1 VIVGMGI
8 DLAEVPRI
16 ANMVKRWGD
25 RFTRRVFTDG
35 EREYALSRGN
45 AASHLAAR
53 FAAKEAVLKAFGTGL
68 GSRMRWTDVEIVKER
83 SGRPLVE
90 LHGEVAALAER
101 RGLSDLDVS
110 VAHSEGLAVAHAVAV
125 WTERNALPPD

>member
-16 ANMVKRWGD
+16 ASMVKRWGD

-53 FAAKEAVLKAFGTGL
+53 FAAKEATLKALGVPPGLSWHEIEVVGGGNEPPLLVLRGQALAAANRLGTV
-68 GSRMRWTDVEIVKER
+68 RMHLTLTHTAD
-83 SGRPLVE
+83 
-90 LHGEVAALAER
+90 VAAAMVVAE
-101 RGLSDLDVS
+101 
-110 VAHSEGLAVAHAVAV
+110 AE
-125 WTERNALPPD
+125 

>member
-16 ANMVKRWGD
+16 AGMVRRWGD
-25 RFTRRVFTDG
+25 RFIRRVFTEG

-53 FAAKEAVLKAFGTGL
+53 FAAKEATLKALGVPPGLSWHEIEVVGGGNEPPLLVLRGQALAAANRLGTV
-68 GSRMRWTDVEIVKER
+68 RMHLTLTHTAD
-83 SGRPLVE
+83 
-90 LHGEVAALAER
+90 VAAAVVVAE
-101 RGLSDLDVS
+101 
-110 VAHSEGLAVAHAVAV
+110 AE
-125 WTERNALPPD
+125 

>member
-53 FAAKEAVLKAFGTGL
+53 FAAKEATLKALGVPPGLSWHEIEVVGGGNEPPLLVLRGQALAAANRLGTV
-68 GSRMRWTDVEIVKER
+68 RMHLTLTHTAD
-83 SGRPLVE
+83 
-90 LHGEVAALAER
+90 VAAAMVVAE
-101 RGLSDLDVS
+101 
-110 VAHSEGLAVAHAVAV
+110 AE
-125 WTERNALPPD
+125 

>member
-16 ANMVKRWGD
+16 ASMVKRWGD
-25 RFTRRVFTDG
+25 RFTKRVFTDG

-53 FAAKEAVLKAFGTGL
+53 FAAKEATLKALGVPPGLSWHEIEVVGGGNEPPLLVLRGQALAAANRLGTV
-68 GSRMRWTDVEIVKER
+68 RMHLTLTHTAD
-83 SGRPLVE
+83 
-90 LHGEVAALAER
+90 VAAAMVVAE
-101 RGLSDLDVS
+101 
-110 VAHSEGLAVAHAVAV
+110 AE
-125 WTERNALPPD
+125 

>member
-1 VIVGMGI
+1 MIVGLGI

-16 ANMVKRWGD
+16 AAMVKRWGD

-53 FAAKEAVLKAFGTGL
+53 FAAKEATLKALGVPPGLSWHEIEVVGGGNEPPLLVLRGQALAAANRLGTV
-68 GSRMRWTDVEIVKER
+68 RMHLTLTHTAD
-83 SGRPLVE
+83 
-90 LHGEVAALAER
+90 VAAAMVVAE
-101 RGLSDLDVS
+101 
-110 VAHSEGLAVAHAVAV
+110 AE
-125 WTERNALPPD
+125 